1 MAQSVA
7 ADSKNTAAKMRVA
20 VVYFSR
26 SGNTASVAKEVQAV
40 TGADIFEVKTVKP
53 YPEAYKPTTEVVK
66 EELKKTSSEKFNPL
80 TLIFQNTTL
89 WF

>member
-7 ADSKNTAAKMRVA
+7 ADSKNTVAKMRGA

-26 SGNTASVAKEVQAV
+26 SG
-40 TGADIFEVKTVKP
+40 KTVKP